1 MNLFHRFVMML
12 FLQLVAGMVALTK
25 QSLIVLDEK
34 DEKYRLK
41 NCTLVKDIKKLSF
54 SPYHDGLTVVNAQP
68 QVSVLLTCTHVVNS
82 SSATECVENSVSP
95 KLVPTLFFL

>member
-34 DEKYRLK
+34 YRLK
-41 NCTLVKDIKKLSF
+41 NRTLVKDIKKLSF